1 MITIKGYVRSVDVEK
16 LVAPLADSPEADW
29 YDGARSVMAITYI
42 EMCSYEKKLT
52 SGSIAITPVELSSD
66 VFGAGCSEEAFK
78 YEGML
83 VTITDAQVQECACTM
98 ISDLVTVTVNA
109 DRFTLIF
116 LTQGSGG
123 GYNSFGRFRSLLD
136 RSRFIQVKEHLTD
149 FLIDLQDWH
158 ANSQVAFFVL
168 LRTCSVNFPDFQ
180 KCR

>member
-29 YDGARSVMAITYI
+29 YAGARSVMAITYI

-83 VTITDAQVQECACTM
+83 VTITDAQVQRCPNA
-98 ISDLVTVTVNA
+98 LVESQYEH
-109 DRFTLIF
+109 D
-116 LTQGSGG
+116 
-123 GYNSFGRFRSLLD
+123 FRSGIYCKYNIETAAYTTKVHD
-136 RSRFIQVKEHLTD
+136 KYYAMWVKTV
-149 FLIDLQDWH
+149 IVPCP
-158 ANSQVAFFVL
+158 SSVAAA
-168 LRTCSVNFPDFQ
+168 RISIEPAAWPATCSLES
-180 KCR
+180 R

>member
-1 MITIKGYVRSVDVEK
+1 MEIAGSHRSAADVARNAAGALMNLAAHPAAESKVRIGR
-16 LVAPLADSPEADW
+16 A
-29 YDGARSVMAITYI
+29 GAI
-42 EMCSYEKKLT
+42 EEV
-52 SGSIAITPVELSSD
+52 VEL
-66 VFGAGCSEEAFK
+66 
-78 YEGML
+78 M
-83 VTITDAQVQECACTM
+83 VTHGTDAQVQECACTM

-158 ANSQVAFFVL
+158 ANSQVAFIF
-168 LRTCSVNFPDFQ
+168 
-180 KCR
+180 